1 MSSFTTSPNPP
12 PNDSSE
18 SHPAVPTALSPSL
31 QRGDGPAFELKYLLG
46 DEAAQV
52 EHWARQHMLP
62 DPHGRDGTYAT
73 TSLYCDTEALDVFHR
88 RPGFRRN
95 KYRLRRYEAGELI
108 HLERKRRQGDKVR
121 KRREVMPLDQL
132 TLLQSETFDDQ
143 QPFAW
148 FLRSLRLRQLRP
160 AARVAYDRTAF
171 HGPGI
176 RLTIDRN
183 LRGERAAEWNLLPL
197 MEGRP
202 LLEGKAVLEL
212 KFAGLLP
219 GLFRD
224 LLASLP
230 GQMPGGVSKYRLCL
244 RAEGMTECPNG

>member
-1 MSSFTTSPNPP
+1 
-12 PNDSSE
+12 
-18 SHPAVPTALSPSL
+18 L

-46 DEAAQV
+46 DEVAAV
-52 EHWARQHMLP
+52 EAWARRHMLP
-62 DPHGRDGTYAT
+62 DPHGVEGCYGT

-95 KYRLRRYEAGELI
+95 KYRLRRYESGELV

-132 TLLQSETFDDQ
+132 ALLQSETLDDQ
-143 QPFAW
+143 VPFAW

-160 AARVAYDRTAF
+160 AARVAYQRTAF

-176 RLTIDRN
+176 RLTIDRQ
-183 LRGERAAEWNLLPL
+183 LRGERAAEWNLTPL
-197 MEGRP
+197 EGGRP

-224 LLASLP
+224 LLATLP
-230 GQMPGGVSKYRLCL
+230 GQLPGGVSKYRLCL
-244 RAEGMTECPNG
+244 RAEGITECPNG